1 MPYFPTYEEMQEAL
15 ESARLKMWHEH
26 GKVVDYGGP
35 EFTLYVMEG
44 LGKMEAPKIL
54 DEPREEDVEPAVAE
68 GAEEDV
74 VQVRDDGGSA
84 PDPVSVPAVVTVTKS
99 FGVEGDVRG
108 VVGEGE
114 GDIDVVA
121 EGAASSHPFR
131 SDRSGKRCLDCRKPR
146 SVHVE

>member
-1 MPYFPTYEEMQEAL
+1 MPYFPTYEEMLDAL

-54 DEPREEDVEPAVAE
+54 DEPLGEDVEPTVAE
-68 GAEEDV
+68 GAEEA
-74 VQVRDDGGSA
+74 A
-84 PDPVSVPAVVTVTKS
+84 PSEGAADEPTKVTVTKS
-99 FGVEGDVRG
+99 FDAGGDVRG
-108 VVGEGE
+108 VVEEGEGE
-114 GDIDVVA
+114 DSTDRHV
-121 EGAASSHPFR
+121 FK